1 MGEMQRGF
9 SLLCDRKLLLN
20 FKRILSHHCK
30 ICKLMLCGTQYWG
43 VKIQQKKLGV
53 LLMRMLQWTSGHL
66 RHDMIRAMNA
76 LKRKFG

>member
-1 MGEMQRGF
+1 
-9 SLLCDRKLLLN
+9 
-20 FKRILSHHCK
+20 
-30 ICKLMLCGTQYWG
+30 MLCGTQYWG